1 MGIECIN
8 WDWILRILIG
18 GLLGAMIG
26 LEREIRAK
34 GVGVRTHFIV
44 GLGSALFMILSMYAF
59 EGTDKFDASRVASG
73 VVSGIGFIGGGVII
87 FQRNVIRG
95 ITTAAGMWVAAA
107 IGMACGAKL
116 YVIAIA
122 ATLLTLLCLETLHFF
137 HLRFGEKA
145 VDMKLASN
153 GGKEL
158 LSALDILKQQG
169 INVETSS
176 ISEGKLQLAVR
187 IKLRNY
193 LDTVR
198 QLVSALEKGGFQVE
212 EMN

>member
-1 MGIECIN
+1 MVSSG
-8 WDWILRILIG
+8 
-18 GLLGAMIG
+18 
-26 LEREIRAK
+26 
-34 GVGVRTHFIV
+34 
-44 GLGSALFMILSMYAF
+44 
-59 EGTDKFDASRVASG
+59 VASG

-116 YVIAIA
+116 YAIAIA

-153 GGKEL
+153 GSKEL

-176 ISEGKLQLAVR
+176 INEGKLQLAVR